1 MKRKLVYL
9 PSKYSKEIVD
19 NINSYFDKGYE
30 IEDVYSA
37 DAGQYLLLV
46 LKDNGN
52 YYYKYA
58 KDFNT
63 LGDKNEL
70 IEDMY
75 NFSQTWT
82 STNTKDKLN

>member
-37 DAGQYLLLV
+37 DAGQYFLLV
-46 LKDNGN
+46 LKGNGN

-58 KDFNT
+58 KNFNT
-63 LGDKNEL
+63 LDDKNEL